1 MRFDGVPLERQP
13 GWRREI
19 VGVSGVEVRGTGVS
33 AVARVGFTWKWNDG
47 PLEDTTYKGTAIF
60 LHAMGGFR
68 LQEARLRTELWDQE
82 RRTE

>member
-19 VGVSGVEVRGTGVS
+19 INVSGVEVRGTGVS
-33 AVARVGFTWKWNDG
+33 AVARVGFAWKWNDG
-47 PLEDTTYKGTAIF
+47 PLEDATYKGVAIF
-60 LHAMGGFR
+60 MHTMDGFR

-82 RRTE
+82 RKTE